1 MKIGFGRVDITPPLG
16 TKITGAWQLRVADGV
31 MDPLELN
38 ALAFQIGEERLVI
51 VTADLLAMSVSGS
64 SIIRDLI
71 AKETEIPARNIL
83 MQCLHQHTATTGYST
98 SVSSAEYVA
107 VMKRKYVDV
116 VRLALND
123 LAEAKMSAAEKE
135 TSEEVSFIRRYRM
148 KDGSVMTNPGT
159 MNPEIDHPLGKSDNT
174 VRLVRFTRE
183 DAKDIALVAFQTHPD
198 TIGGTQFSA
207 DWPGFA
213 RRKVEKEKPDVH
225 CILMNGC
232 QGDTNHHKPG
242 RPTIRKSLQDERYE
256 FTRRMGEIVAEA
268 ALAVWDETRPLQ
280 EGAVSTAFEITT
292 IPTNLDGIDRI
303 DECKALYEK
312 ILAKDEEVMKLPMSE
327 KGAIRRIANMED
339 KKLFQKVPVTM
350 VAFGE
355 LAFLGYG
362 GEPFTEYANVLRE
375 AHPELFIVTACNCN
389 GSEGYLPSAAAFQE
403 GGYEACTTSFT
414 PETPALLQGLA
425 KKLLAEH
432 KAKL

>member
-16 TKITGAWQLRVADGV
+16 TKITGAWQLREADGV

-38 ALAFQIGEERLVI
+38 ALVLESGEERIAI
-51 VTADLLAMSVSGS
+51 VTADLLAMAEAHSAL
-64 SIIRDLI
+64 IRKMI
-71 AKETEIPARNIL
+71 SKETGIPEKNIL
-83 MQCLHQHTATTGYST
+83 MQCLHQHTATTGCAGH
-98 SVSSAEYVA
+98 VCSAEYIA
-107 VMKRKYVDV
+107 ILKRKYVDV
-116 VRLALND
+116 VKLALND
-123 LAEAKMSAAEKE
+123 LAEAKMSCAEKE

-148 KDGSVMTNPGT
+148 KDGTVMTNPGT

-183 DAKDIALVAFQTHPD
+183 GAKDIALVAFQTHPD

-213 RRKVEKEKPDVH
+213 RRKVEKEMPEVH

-242 RPTIRKSLQDERYE
+242 RPQISKKLQAERYE
-256 FTRRMGEIVAEA
+256 FTRRMGHIIAEA

-280 EGAVSTAFEITT
+280 EGAVSTAFEITS
-292 IPTNLDGIDRI
+292 IRTNMDGIERI
-303 DECKALYEK
+303 EECKALYER
-312 ILAKDEEVMKLPMSE
+312 ILAKDEAVMALPMSD
-327 KGAIRRIANMED
+327 KGAIRRIASMED

-355 LAFLGYG
+355 LAVLGYG
-362 GEPFTEYANVLRE
+362 GEPFTEYADVLRE
-375 AHPELFIVTACNCN
+375 AHPELFILTACNCN
-389 GSEGYLPSAAAFQE
+389 GSEGYLPSAAAFEE

-425 KKLLAEH
+425 KNLLAEH

>member
-1 MKIGFGRVDITPPLG
+1 MKIGFGRVDVTPPLG
-16 TKITGAWQLRVADGV
+16 TQITGAWQLREADGV

-38 ALAFQIGEERLVI
+38 AVVLESGEERIVI
-51 VTADLLAMSVSGS
+51 LAADFLSMPESTATP
-64 SIIRDLI
+64 IRNLI
-71 AKETEIPARNIL
+71 AKETGIPAQNIL
-83 MQCLHQHTATTGYST
+83 MQCLHQHTATTPGNLSFAC
-98 SVSSAEYVA
+98 AEYNSVLR
-107 VMKRKYVDV
+107 RKYVDV
-116 VRLALND
+116 VRLAVGD
-123 LAEAKMSAAEKE
+123 LAEAKMSGAEKE

-198 TIGGTQFSA
+198 TIGGTEFSA

-213 RRKVEKEKPDVH
+213 RRKVEKEMPDVH

-242 RPTIRKSLQDERYE
+242 RPQISKKLQAERYE
-256 FTRRMGEIVAEA
+256 FTRRMGEIIAQA
-268 ALAVWDETRPLQ
+268 ALDVWNETKPLK
-280 EGAVSTAFEITT
+280 EGAVSSAFQITS

-303 DECKALYEK
+303 EECKALYEK
-312 ILAKDEEVMKLPMSE
+312 ILEKDEAVMKLPMSE
-327 KGAIRRIANMED
+327 KGAIRRIAKMENYV
-339 KKLFQKVPVTM
+339 LFQKVPVSM
-350 VAFGE
+350 VAFGQ
-355 LAFLGYG
+355 LAILGYG
-362 GEPFTEYANVLRE
+362 GEPFTEYADVLRTV
-375 AHPELFIVTACNCN
+375 HPELFILTACNCN
-389 GSEGYLPSAAAFQE
+389 GSQGYLPSAAAFDE
-403 GGYEACTTSFT
+403 GGYEACTTNFT

>member
-16 TKITGAWQLRVADGV
+16 TRITGAWQLRVADGV

-38 ALAFQIGEERLVI
+38 ALVMEVGEERIAI
-51 VTADLLAMSVSGS
+51 VTADLLAMAEVHSSV
-64 SIIRDLI
+64 IRNMI
-71 AKETEIPARNIL
+71 SKETGIPVKNIL
-83 MQCLHQHTATTGYST
+83 MQCLHQHTATTGCNT
-98 SVSSAEYVA
+98 GVSSAEYVA
-107 VMKRKYVDV
+107 VLKRKYVDV
-116 VRLALND
+116 VCLAIND

-159 MNPEIDHPLGKSDNT
+159 MNPDIDHPLGKSDNT

-183 DAKDIALVAFQTHPD
+183 EKKDIALVAFQTHPD
-198 TIGGTQFSA
+198 TIGGTEFTA

-213 RRKVEKEKPDVH
+213 RRKVEKELPDVH

-242 RPTIRKSLQDERYE
+242 RPQISKKLQAERYE
-256 FTRRMGEIVAEA
+256 FTRRMGHIIAQA
-268 ALAVWDETRPLQ
+268 ALDVWDSTRPLK
-280 EGAVSTAFEITT
+280 EGAVSSAYEITA
-292 IPTNLDGIDRI
+292 IRTNLDGIERI
-303 DECKALYEK
+303 EECKVLHK
-312 ILAKDEEVMKLPMSE
+312 RILEKDEEVMKLPMSE
-327 KGAIRRIANMED
+327 KGAIRRIASMED
-339 KKLFQKVPVTM
+339 KTLFQKVPVTM

-362 GEPFTEYANVLRE
+362 GEPFTEYATVLRE
-375 AHPELFIVTACNCN
+375 AHPELFIITACNCN
-389 GSEGYLPSAAAFQE
+389 GSQGYLPSAAAFAE

-414 PETPALLQGLA
+414 VETPDLLQGLA
-425 KKLLAEH
+425 KKLLGEH

>member
-16 TKITGAWQLRVADGV
+16 TRITGAWQLRVADGI

-38 ALAFQIGEERLVI
+38 AIAIQSGEETLVVI
-51 VTADLLAMSVSGS
+51 TADLLAMNESNATP
-64 SIIRDLI
+64 IRNLI
-71 AKETEIPARNIL
+71 AKELEIPAKNIL
-83 MQCLHQHTATTGYST
+83 MQCLHQHTATSGGST
-98 SVSSAEYVA
+98 SVASAEYVS

-116 VRLALND
+116 VKLALND
-123 LAEAKMSAAEKE
+123 LAEAKMSSAEKQ

-148 KDGSVMTNPGT
+148 KDGTVMTNPGT
-159 MNPEIDHPLGKSDNT
+159 MNPDIDYPLGKSDNT

-183 DAKDIALVAFQTHPD
+183 NAKDIALVAFQTHPD

-213 RRKVEKEKPDVH
+213 RRKVEKELPDVH

-242 RPTIRKSLQDERYE
+242 RPQIKKSEQAERYA
-256 FTRRMGEIVAEA
+256 FTRRMGEIIAQA
-268 ALAVWDETRPLQ
+268 ALDVWEDTKPLK
-280 EGAVSTAFEITT
+280 EGAITTAFEITA
-292 IPTNLDGIDRI
+292 IRTNLDGIERI
-303 DECKALYEK
+303 EECKELYK
-312 ILAKDEEVMKLPMSE
+312 LILNKDPIIKTFPMSE
-327 KGAIRRIANMED
+327 MGAIRRIANMED

-355 LAFLGYG
+355 LALLGYG
-362 GEPFTEYANVLRE
+362 GEPFTEYADVLRE
-375 AHPELFIVTACNCN
+375 AHPELFILTACNCN
-389 GSEGYLPSAAAFQE
+389 GSEGYLPSAAAFAE

-414 PETPALLQGLA
+414 VETPDLLQGLA

>member
-1 MKIGFGRVDITPPLG
+1 MRIGFGRVDITPPLG
-16 TKITGAWQLRVADGV
+16 TKITGAWQLRIADGV
-31 MDPLELN
+31 MDPLQLN
-38 ALAFQIGEERLVI
+38 AVAIQNGEETIVI
-51 VTADLLAMSVSGS
+51 VTADLLAMNESNATPV
-64 SIIRDLI
+64 RNLI
-71 AKETEIPARNIL
+71 SKELGIPAQNIL
-83 MQCLHQHTATTGYST
+83 TQCLHQHTATSGCSTG
-98 SVSSAEYVA
+98 VSSPEYVA
-107 VMKRKYVDV
+107 VLKRKYVDV
-116 VRLALND
+116 VKLALND
-123 LAEAKMSAAEKE
+123 LAEAKMSCAEKA

-159 MNPEIDHPLGKSDNT
+159 MNPDIDYPLGKSDNT

-183 DAKDIALVAFQTHPD
+183 GKKDIAMVGFQTHPD
-198 TIGGTQFSA
+198 TIGGTEFSA

-213 RRKVEKEKPDVH
+213 RRKVEREMPDVH
-225 CILMNGC
+225 CILLNGC

-242 RPTIRKSLQDERYE
+242 RPQISKKLQAERYA
-256 FTRRMGEIVAEA
+256 FTCRMGEIIAQA
-268 ALAVWDETRPLQ
+268 ALDVWDKTRPLK
-280 EGAVSTAFEITT
+280 EGAISTAFEITS

-303 DECKALYEK
+303 EECKALYEK

-327 KGAIRRIANMED
+327 KGAIRRIAKMENYV
-339 KKLFQKVPVTM
+339 LFQKVPVSM

-355 LAFLGYG
+355 LAILGYG
-362 GEPFTEYANVLRE
+362 GEPFTEYADVLRA
-375 AHPELFIVTACNCN
+375 AHPELFILTACNCN
-389 GSEGYLPSAAAFQE
+389 GSQGYLPSAAAFEE

>member
-1 MKIGFGRVDITPPLG
+1 MKIGFGRIDVTPPLG
-16 TKITGAWQLRVADGV
+16 TQITGAWQLRTADGV

-38 ALAFQIGEERLVI
+38 AVVLESGEEKI
-51 VTADLLAMSVSGS
+51 VVLAADFLSMPEGTATP
-64 SIIRDLI
+64 IRNLI
-71 AKETEIPARNIL
+71 AQETGIPAQNIL
-83 MQCLHQHTATTGYST
+83 MQCLHQHTSTTPGVT
-98 SVSSAEYVA
+98 SFASAEYNSVL
-107 VMKRKYVDV
+107 KRKYVDV
-116 VRLALND
+116 VKLAMND
-123 LAEAKMSAAEKE
+123 LAEATMSAAEQA

-183 DAKDIALVAFQTHPD
+183 GKKDIAMLGFQTHPD
-198 TIGGTQFSA
+198 TIGGTQFTA

-213 RRKVEKEKPDVH
+213 RRKVEKELPDVH
-225 CILMNGC
+225 CILLNGC

-242 RPTIRKSLQDERYE
+242 RPQISKRLQDERYE
-256 FTRRMGEIVAEA
+256 FTRRMGGIIAEA
-268 ALAVWDETRPLQ
+268 ALAVWDKTVPLT
-280 EGAVSTAFEITT
+280 EGAISTAFQITV

-303 DECKALYEK
+303 EECKALYEK
-312 ILAKDEEVMKLPMSE
+312 ILEKDEEVMKLPMSE
-327 KGAIRRIANMED
+327 KGAIRRIAKMENYL
-339 KKLFQKVPVTM
+339 LFQKVPVSM
-350 VAFGE
+350 VAFGQ
-355 LAFLGYG
+355 LAILGYG
-362 GEPFTEYANVLRE
+362 GEPFTEYADVLRQ
-375 AHPELFIVTACNCN
+375 AHPELFILTACNCN
-389 GSEGYLPSAAAFQE
+389 GSQGYLPSAAAFDE

>member
-16 TKITGAWQLRVADGV
+16 TQITGAWQLREADGV

-38 ALAFQIGEERLVI
+38 SIVFEIGEEKIAI
-51 VTADLLAMSVSGS
+51 VTADFLSMPEGTATP
-64 SIIRDLI
+64 IRNLI
-71 AKETEIPARNIL
+71 AKEIGIPAQNIL
-83 MQCLHQHTATTGYST
+83 MQCLHQHTATTPGNT
-98 SVSSAEYVA
+98 SFASAEYNNVL
-107 VMKRKYVDV
+107 KRKYVDV

-123 LAEAKMSAAEKE
+123 LAEATMSRAEKQ
-135 TSEEVSFIRRYRM
+135 TCEEVSFIRRYRM
-148 KDGSVMTNPGT
+148 KDGTVMTNPGT
-159 MNPEIDHPLGKSDNT
+159 MNPDIDHPLGQSDNT

-198 TIGGTQFSA
+198 TIGGTEFSA

-213 RRKVEKEKPDVH
+213 RRKVEKELPDVH

-242 RPTIRKSLQDERYE
+242 RPQISKKLQAERYE
-256 FTRRMGEIVAEA
+256 FTRRMGHIIAQA
-268 ALAVWDETRPLQ
+268 ALDVWNETTPLK
-280 EGAVSTAFEITT
+280 EGAVSSAFEITA
-292 IPTNLDGIDRI
+292 IRTNLDGIDRI
-303 DECKALYEK
+303 EECKALYEK
-312 ILAKDEEVMKLPMSE
+312 ILVRDEEVMKLPMSE
-327 KGAIRRIANMED
+327 KGAIRRIAKMENYA
-339 KKLFQKVPVTM
+339 LFQKVPVTM

-362 GEPFTEYANVLRE
+362 GEPFTEYATVLRQE
-375 AHPELFIVTACNCN
+375 HPELFIITACNCN
-389 GSEGYLPSAAAFQE
+389 GSQGYLPSAAAFEE
-403 GGYEACTTSFT
+403 GGYEACTTNFT